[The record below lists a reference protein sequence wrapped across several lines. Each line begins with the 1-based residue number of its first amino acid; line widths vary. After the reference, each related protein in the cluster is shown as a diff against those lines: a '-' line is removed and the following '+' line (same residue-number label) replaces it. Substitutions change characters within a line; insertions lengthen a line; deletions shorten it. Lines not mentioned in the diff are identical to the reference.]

1 MKEIYLIRHAKA
13 EDFSEGLSDFERS
26 LKKKGLKDIQTIG
39 SYLALQ
45 GISPDVILSSCAM
58 RAQESALKLAE
69 RLSFKGVQYF
79 LEELYYAPYEDVLN
93 IIMAQEKSCEKLF
106 IIGHNPQL
114 NELINALSKE
124 FISKV
129 PTMGV
134 VALRF
139 DIDEWSELEKTKG
152 SLEFFI
158 YPKQFKYYM
167 PRQIRTTL
175 SL

>member
-1 MKEIYLIRHAKA
+1 MKEIYLIHHAKA

-58 RAQESALKLAE
+58 RAQESAVLLAE
-69 RLSFKGVQYF
+69 KLSFQGAQYF
-79 LEELYYAPYEDVLN
+79 LEELYFAPYEDVLS

-106 IIGHNPQL
+106 IVGHNPQL
-114 NELINALSKE
+114 NELTNSLSNE
-124 FISKV
+124 FISKI

-139 DIDEWSELEKTKG
+139 DIEEWSELESKKG
-152 SLEFFI
+152 DLNFFI
-158 YPKQFKYYM
+158 FPKQFKYYM
-167 PRQIRTTL
+167 PKQIRTTL

>member
-26 LKKKGLKDIQTIG
+26 LKKRGLKDIQTIG

-58 RAQESALKLAE
+58 RAQETAVGLAQK
-69 RLSFKGVQYF
+69 LSFGGITYF

-106 IIGHNPQL
+106 IVGHTPQL
-114 NELINALSKE
+114 NELINILSKE
-124 FISKV
+124 FVSKI
-129 PTMGV
+129 PTMSV
-134 VALRF
+134 VALSF

-152 SLEFFI
+152 DLEFFI

-175 SL
+175 AL